1 MSEQRTPHLS
11 RADTAEWNHAWRGL
25 GMVLLA
31 DGLGDGSDLE
41 QEHAGMVWQYMG
53 SEPGA
58 HGAVHE
64 FRHRCHP
71 LSGHRLYRRVRA
83 SEGWGRS

>member
-1 MSEQRTPHLS
+1 MSEQSTPHLN

-41 QEHAGMVWQYMG
+41 QEHDGEGWQYMG
-53 SEPGA
+53 SEA
-58 HGAVHE
+58 AERGAVHG

-71 LSGHRLYRRVRA
+71 VTGDRLYRRVRA
-83 SEGWGRS
+83 TEGWGT